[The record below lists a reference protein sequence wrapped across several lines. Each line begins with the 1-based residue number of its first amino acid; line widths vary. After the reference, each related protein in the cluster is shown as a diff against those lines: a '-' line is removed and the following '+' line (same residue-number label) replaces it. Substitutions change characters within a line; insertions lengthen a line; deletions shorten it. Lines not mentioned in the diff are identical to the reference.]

1 MRRSKRLA
9 WFFTTPQC
17 SSAVPPSKGLA
28 SFQPPA
34 PEETATYFCPSPVPF
49 NCKVIECIIR
59 RWHAYRGEKHGDGYR
74 KGSPSSPDTITIGY
88 HYNYPISPRS
98 SPRSSPLPD
107 YKDASSQV
115 PAKHGQGPPEDPPD
129 LCEEKLWCSSS
140 IYDSDRASDTSKPTE
155 EVQGESATTLP
166 ATTTSGNKTNP
177 IIPTLVVAIRERS
190 KALSRILVEDQGRDE
205 SEKYREHIKE
215 ATDCYISTVEDI
227 LEHAKRAEKSQWRD
241 LEG

>member
-1 MRRSKRLA
+1 MARIPWGKTRGWIQKRLA
-9 WFFTTPQC
+9 ILPRYDHDRLSLQLSNLTQVFAQVFSPARLQRCLVTGPCQTRPG
-17 SSAVPPSKGLA
+17 PSG
-28 SFQPPA
+28 
-34 PEETATYFCPSPVPF
+34 
-49 NCKVIECIIR
+49 
-59 RWHAYRGEKHGDGYR
+59 
-74 KGSPSSPDTITIGY
+74 
-88 HYNYPISPRS
+88 RS
-98 SPRSSPLPD
+98 
-107 YKDASSQV
+107 
-115 PAKHGQGPPEDPPD
+115 PD

-166 ATTTSGNKTNP
+166 ATTASGNKTNP

-215 ATDCYISTVEDI
+215 ATDCYISTVEDL
-227 LEHAKRAEKSQWRD
+227 LEHAKRAEKSQWKD